1 MTGVCFL
8 QVMSV
13 ELDNSFDWSEPGE
26 GPPAVTIAPRP
37 RLRDR
42 VAARWRARRLDRAL
56 AGGTATESS
65 PALALRARRLS
76 DYARRR
82 SIAQTLTRVVDEAE
96 NGGGSRSTIRVVPS
110 RARVLAA
117 AGELRQLAELLGRPG
132 PVDPHGV
139 AHAWILVTDGTG
151 PLYGPSSAGS
161 LTISTAA
168 AIRELQLQTGE

>member
-1 MTGVCFL
+1 MTGVCSL
-8 QVMSV
+8 QVMSI

-37 RLRDR
+37 RPRDR

-56 AGGTATESS
+56 AQGTATEAS

-82 SIAQTLTRVVDEAE
+82 SIAQTLLRVVDEAE
-96 NGGGSRSTIRVVPS
+96 NGGGSRSSARVMPS
-110 RARVLAA
+110 RTRVLAA
-117 AGELRQLAELLGRPG
+117 AEELRQLAELLGRPG

-139 AHAWILVTDGTG
+139 ARAWILVTDGTG
-151 PLYGPSSAGS
+151 PLYGPPGAGS
-161 LTISTAA
+161 LRSSTAT
-168 AIRELQLQTGE
+168 AIRELALQSRE